1 MTWEMQPPPDLVT
14 QDSGAGQ
21 ERMIVEGPPQRH
33 LVGDAGGARGTIRH
47 LPDIE
52 GSKMDG
58 SSRHAVEYPVGM
70 DRQHQ

>member
-1 MTWEMQPPPDLVT
+1 MTWEMQPPPELVT

-47 LPDIE
+47 RPDIE
-52 GSKMDG
+52 
-58 SSRHAVEYPVGM
+58 
-70 DRQHQ
+70 